1 MATIM
6 DASTFRKILDAT
18 GCSDGCFLVLPF
30 DRVDEG
36 FLHLAEHLEK
46 IVKRI
51 EALERK
57 TQDIHYSE
65 D

>member
-1 MATIM
+1 MYVKS
-6 DASTFRKILDAT
+6 STFRKILDSV
-18 GCSDGCFLVLPF
+18 GCSETCFPVPACSLVDPGL
-30 DRVDEG
+30 R
-36 FLHLAEHLEK
+36 HLAEHLEK

-57 TQDIHYSE
+57 TQDIHWVE